1 MKSTTKWLVTAAALA
16 IATGVASAQAL
27 QAEIPFAFRAG
38 DKMMAAGTYN
48 VKSLE
53 GQRYLI
59 LSNFE
64 ARQSVILLP
73 NSLETPAKATA
84 KRGEPVMVFECGSRC
99 ELIKVWTGSGYPEVA
114 LRRHAPSGGET
125 ASLMEIRLVRVNG
138 D

>member
-16 IATGVASAQAL
+16 IVTGVASAQAL

-38 DKMMAAGTYN
+38 DKVMAAGTYR
-48 VKSLE
+48 VE
-53 GQRYLI
+53 ARDAQHFLI

-64 ARQSVILLP
+64 SRQSAILLP
-73 NSLETPAKATA
+73 NWLETPAKAVA
-84 KRGEPVMVFECGSRC
+84 SRGEPVMVFECASRC
-99 ELIKVWTGSGYPEVA
+99 ELVKVWTGYGAPTIA
-114 LRRHAPSGGET
+114 FRRHAPSGGET